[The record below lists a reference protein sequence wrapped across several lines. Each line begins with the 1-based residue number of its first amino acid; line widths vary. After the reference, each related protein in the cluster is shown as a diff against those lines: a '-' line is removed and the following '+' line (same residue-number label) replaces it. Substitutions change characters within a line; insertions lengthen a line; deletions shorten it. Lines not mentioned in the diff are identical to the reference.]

1 MSDNVQIPIQ
11 PRVIKTIGPFRA
23 PSCRCTPL
31 VLALCVC
38 LSGLVL
44 AAIGACICGF
54 MWHDITPKA
63 LGLALIILGV
73 IMMCTGFGLFVFDGF
88 VRRKKFQ
95 ESDFSLSERPSSNE
109 QQQANSRGWIAPPA
123 YDDVVQ
129 ENIRFRDDA
138 TNSNNNNPRNND
150 RVSYFTA
157 VRSAKVTSTTEV

>member
-88 VRRKKFQ
+88 VRRKK
-95 ESDFSLSERPSSNE
+95 
-109 QQQANSRGWIAPPA
+109 IAPPA

-138 TNSNNNNPRNND
+138 TNSNNNTPRNND

>member
-1 MSDNVQIPIQ
+1 MSDNVQIPVQ

-73 IMMCTGFGLFVFDGF
+73 VMMCTGFGL
-88 VRRKKFQ
+88 
-95 ESDFSLSERPSSNE
+95 
-109 QQQANSRGWIAPPA
+109 IAPPA

-138 TNSNNNNPRNND
+138 TNSNNNPRNND